1 MSKSKENLLNI
12 GVIGMG
18 NAGGMMANLAS
29 KHGFDA
35 IAINASEKDLD
46 MLDGDIIKIPVGDGN
61 GTGKDVDEAENFFIN
76 RINLVQDPTVVEF
89 VGNHDVIVVPTSI
102 GGGFGSGSSL
112 SMADVLVGMTGGEK
126 VVIPAGVMPFDGEL
140 YTAQKHAV
148 KWLRDLSKRDIGYLL
163 YDNSIFESLPKQKAH
178 DRVNEQFIYDLMVM
192 RGDTIYNT
200 RSGGIDNRD
209 MLTALSAPGR
219 IVADWIPEM
228 EEADISD
235 GSLVATV
242 AKHIREKSAHA
253 ELADDK
259 AIMISALIYSLD
271 DSFDKYKPSLKK
283 DMQDVFGMHLNDYD
297 NFADIDGNEA
307 DIPSNSI
314 SVILTGLSAP
324 NLRINRLVSRRD
336 ELSVGVRNMKRSTN
350 KLASVKDD
358 DDDPILHVK
367 SKRFANGASS
377 ISANDF
383 LKGYVAAKTGG
394 KTESDK

>member
-1 MSKSKENLLNI
+1 MSKSKENLLSI

-89 VGNHDVIVVPTSI
+89 VSKHDVIVVPTSI

-112 SMADVLVGMTGGEK
+112 TLADVLVGMTGGEK

-140 YTAQKHAV
+140 YTAQDHAV

-163 YDNSIFESLPKQKAH
+163 YDNSIFESIPKQKAH

-219 IVADWIPEM
+219 IVADWIPEI
-228 EEADISD
+228 EEADIVD
-235 GSLVATV
+235 GSLVATI
-242 AKHIREKSAHA
+242 AKHIKEKSAHA

-259 AIMISALIYSLD
+259 AVMISALIYSLD
-271 DSFDKYKPSLKK
+271 DSFDKYKPALKK

-336 ELSVGVRNMKRSTN
+336 ELGVGVRNMKRSTN
-350 KLASVKDD
+350 KLSSVKDD
-358 DDDPILHVK
+358 DDPALRIK
-367 SKRFANGASS
+367 SKRFANGASP

-394 KTESDK
+394 KTEANK